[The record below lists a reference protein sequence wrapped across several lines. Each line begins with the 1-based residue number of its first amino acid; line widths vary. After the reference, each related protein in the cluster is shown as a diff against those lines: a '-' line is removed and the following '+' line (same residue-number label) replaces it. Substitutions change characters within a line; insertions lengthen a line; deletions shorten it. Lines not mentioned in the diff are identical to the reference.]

1 MKFPLRTIAV
11 SFVLAAAATTADAQM
26 ATQNGPSTQRG
37 FNSSFY
43 YGRNLP
49 SSARSDPVNT
59 PQANANMTARSTAR
73 FGPQVGTP
81 VTPVQEPSEWAML
94 LAGLALVGFIVRRNS
109 KRS

>member
-11 SFVLAAAATTADAQM
+11 TFVLAAAATTADAQV
-26 ATQNGPSTQRG
+26 AAQNGNPTQRG

-43 YGRNLP
+43 YGRMP
-49 SSARSDPVNT
+49 STARSDPVNT
-59 PQANANMTARSTAR
+59 PSANPNITARSTAR

-81 VTPVQEPSEWAML
+81 VTPVPEPSEWAML